1 MKILLTGN
9 LPVCTA
15 TIASRLHKGGHQ
27 VSVLG
32 HLGEEPN
39 LGKEIAYHPVDVNNP
54 RALRLMEAA
63 EVDAVLF
70 FFAYECER
78 GRVRGAML
86 DTLREVLRQAEQRR
100 IERFVLITDRRVF
113 GDAQEGREDETPLP
127 GIPEGVLMKAAEEC
141 LAEGKP
147 REMQTLTVRVTSLYD
162 EGDSASFFAHVT
174 DCARQGKTLVF
185 PGNRNT
191 PCDFVHADDL
201 AAFLDF
207 ALGDSLH
214 GVAHVYYGKHYTYGD
229 VEAML
234 NKHYPNLMC
243 VYTEGT
249 GRAATLQG
257 DAMRRVDW
265 VPRHHFA
272 RELDTLC
279 PPAEALDGGRGKGRK
294 FRGWR
299 RTADRLL
306 PWMELFLGA
315 LLAIAADRAGQE
327 NAVFSVIDY
336 KLLFVAV
343 MGNLYG
349 MRFGVLSALIAC
361 VYYALNWKI
370 NGNDL
375 YILLYNFDHWLP
387 LGCYMLCGS
396 LFGYL
401 RDKHREQLATV
412 QREQQELKGQN
423 AFLQKMYDLAYQDRS
438 QMQEQV
444 MHFRDSYGRIYNIT
458 KALDTLQP
466 EQIYLSTLGILEDVL
481 QNKSVAIYIS
491 SATSSFVR
499 LVVHS
504 RDMTNVQR
512 SIQLEKFRPMERC
525 LREGRVFSNT
535 ELLPGY
541 PAYAAPVMNEG
552 KLNSILMLWD
562 VPFEKRTQRMENLLS
577 ILAGLVQSAVV
588 RTQRYFA
595 MMDNVYIEDTHILT
609 DQAYRNALTVY
620 RDIRRQRTGQYL
632 LVRVWSTQ
640 ALDIRQYDA
649 RIGRVAR
656 STDLI
661 GQLEDGRIL
670 ILFPQA
676 DTGNLT
682 QIVARLAEQGLQC
695 EPISMEDI
703 HV

>member
-1 MKILLTGN
+1 
-9 LPVCTA
+9 
-15 TIASRLHKGGHQ
+15 
-27 VSVLG
+27 
-32 HLGEEPN
+32 
-39 LGKEIAYHPVDVNNP
+39 
-54 RALRLMEAA
+54 
-63 EVDAVLF
+63 
-70 FFAYECER
+70 
-78 GRVRGAML
+78 
-86 DTLREVLRQAEQRR
+86 
-100 IERFVLITDRRVF
+100 
-113 GDAQEGREDETPLP
+113 
-127 GIPEGVLMKAAEEC
+127 
-141 LAEGKP
+141 
-147 REMQTLTVRVTSLYD
+147 
-162 EGDSASFFAHVT
+162 
-174 DCARQGKTLVF
+174 
-185 PGNRNT
+185 
-191 PCDFVHADDL
+191 
-201 AAFLDF
+201 
-207 ALGDSLH
+207 
-214 GVAHVYYGKHYTYGD
+214 
-229 VEAML
+229 
-234 NKHYPNLMC
+234 
-243 VYTEGT
+243 
-249 GRAATLQG
+249 
-257 DAMRRVDW
+257 
-265 VPRHHFA
+265 
-272 RELDTLC
+272 
-279 PPAEALDGGRGKGRK
+279 
-294 FRGWR
+294 
-299 RTADRLL
+299 
-306 PWMELFLGA
+306 
-315 LLAIAADRAGQE
+315 
-327 NAVFSVIDY
+327 
-336 KLLFVAV
+336 
-343 MGNLYG
+343 
-349 MRFGVLSALIAC
+349 
-361 VYYALNWKI
+361 
-370 NGNDL
+370 
-375 YILLYNFDHWLP
+375 
-387 LGCYMLCGS
+387 MLCGS

-401 RDKHREQLATV
+401 RDKHREQLATI

-491 SATSSFVR
+491 NATSSFVR

-504 RDMTNVQR
+504 REIKNVQR